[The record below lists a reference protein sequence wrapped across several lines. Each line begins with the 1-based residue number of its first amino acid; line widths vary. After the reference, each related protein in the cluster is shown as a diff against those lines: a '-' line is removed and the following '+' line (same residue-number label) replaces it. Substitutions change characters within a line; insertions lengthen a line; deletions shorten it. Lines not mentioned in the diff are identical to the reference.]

1 MQIVLLCGGLGT
13 RIRRISKNEPKGML
27 EINDKPFLSYIL
39 KSLETYSFKNI
50 HFCLGYK
57 SDKYLEYLKEN
68 HPHLHYTYTVEDSD
82 QLLGTGGAI
91 KNCLNLLDQN
101 FIIQYGDTILKLE
114 YDNFFQF
121 HLRKQRLMTM
131 SILTSSKSLESP
143 NLYCKK
149 SQYDEISCIYNKKK
163 PPKNANFIDY
173 GALAFKKETF
183 ERIEKRIFDLSD
195 LQEELTLKKE
205 SNFYEVDQKYI
216 EIGNPI
222 SFENAKLEI
231 NDF

>member
-121 HLRKQRLMTM
+121 HL
-131 SILTSSKSLESP
+131 I
-143 NLYCKK
+143 
-149 SQYDEISCIYNKKK
+149 
-163 PPKNANFIDY
+163 
-173 GALAFKKETF
+173 
-183 ERIEKRIFDLSD
+183 
-195 LQEELTLKKE
+195 
-205 SNFYEVDQKYI
+205 
-216 EIGNPI
+216 
-222 SFENAKLEI
+222 
-231 NDF
+231 

>member
-13 RIRRISKNEPKGML
+13 RIRKISKNIPKGMI
-27 EINDKPFLSYIL
+27 EINEKPFLSYIL
-39 KSLETYSFKNI
+39 KSLKAYNFKNI

-57 SDKYLEYLKEN
+57 SDKYLEYLREKHCRLN
-68 HPHLHYTYTVEDSD
+68 YTYTIENSD

-101 FIIQYGDTILKLE
+101 FIIQYGDTILKIE
-114 YDNFFQF
+114 YDKFFQF
-121 HLRKQRLMTM
+121 HLRKNKLMTM
-131 SILTSSKSLESP
+131 SILTSTKSRESP

-149 SQYDEISCIYNKKK
+149 SLNSEISCVYNKNK

-173 GALAFKKETF
+173 GALVFKRETF
-183 ERIEKRIFDLSD
+183 EKIEKKTFNLSD
-195 LQEELTLKKE
+195 LQEELTLKNE
-205 SNFYEVDQKYI
+205 SNFYEVDEKYI

-222 SFENAKLEI
+222 SYENAKLEL